1 MKRISSQKPII
12 HKHSHAPSRKNR
24 TSAGQKRRTGQAYVR
39 GLAVPDKTSS
49 QSSTADAQR
58 GLDQL
63 ALIAAILALIAAVI
77 GVYIAWKTLLIPGD
91 NSTVVAV

>member
-1 MKRISSQKPII
+1 MKRITSHKPVI
-12 HKHSHAPSRKNR
+12 HPHSHAPGRKNR
-24 TSAGQKRRTGQAYVR
+24 TTTGHKRRTGHAYIR

-49 QSSTADAQR
+49 QFSTDDAQR

-91 NSTVVAV
+91 SNTVVAV

>member
-1 MKRISSQKPII
+1 MKRITPHKTVKKP
-12 HKHSHAPSRKNR
+12 HSHAPGRKNR
-24 TSAGQKRRTGQAYVR
+24 TTTGQKRRTGHAYVR
-39 GLAVPDKTSS
+39 GLTVPDKTSS

-77 GVYIAWKTLLIPGD
+77 GLYIAWKTLLIPGD
-91 NSTVVAV
+91 SNTVVTV